1 MAQTR
6 LYGREEEVAQ
16 WRDLASAVE
25 AGHSIELTVSGPSGI
40 GKTTVLETL
49 FADASSRGWKLLR
62 AAGAARRSLPG
73 SMFWQWFA
81 PLAQQMPDHGPPF
94 DGQGRVLHSFLT
106 SAGGPLHKDAL
117 TYSASWVL
125 RSLAQEA
132 PVIAM
137 VDDAQWLDELSLQS
151 LSDMGVLLIGA
162 PLLIV
167 RGVRTGQGAERG
179 DGIRTDALLLD
190 GHDGGARTGASRD
203 GASRRG
209 STRNG
214 GSRHSAGRPGGRV
227 HWPLEPLD
235 HRAVAE
241 WAAHRIPTVDAAE
254 AARIHA
260 AAGGMPFYVE
270 EILERGVEVGT
281 DRTSAEA
288 AVLEDRL
295 AALSAQE
302 RTVLDAAVVLG
313 EDTSQQLLARM
324 TGLPTDAVAPMLK
337 RLAADRFLSA
347 LRPRPRVQHALVAEA
362 VLATLAPERRTE
374 LHGLAA
380 AALRAQGSE
389 PAVIAGH
396 LLATEP
402 GNDPAA
408 AEILLVAASA
418 ARRTGSGE
426 LAVRMIGRA
435 MAEERLP
442 AELQRRILIEASQA
456 YQVAGRIQE
465 AADLGRRALE
475 MTEETR
481 ARVELLMEFAE
492 AQYAI
497 NRVEEASRCFSQALK
512 ELENDEHPDTEL
524 RRRVIAQATGAGFQQ
539 LQFASQ
545 YGEEL
550 ADILAQDPAEDGPSD
565 RMLLIQEALR
575 LSVTGTDAKRCGEL
589 ALRGYAG
596 GKLLAEVGAESNII
610 NYATG
615 ALNGSEQDAAALEL
629 LDAAIAEARA
639 NSSPMANA
647 TLSYCR
653 GAIHLNRGRLR
664 LAQMDLETAM
674 QAADS
679 GWRTYLEVACV
690 VLAEIY
696 LARDDLAAADDLL
709 KRVPLEEER
718 VPLVQAMALQLHG
731 VVAAGHGDHRQA
743 LEYFSAAMDLDAGL
757 GPTLSLWK
765 RSTIESAARAG
776 QTEYAA
782 AVAAEL
788 LQEVRAFGAPRLTGT
803 VLRLAALAQPGPS
816 AVVMLREAIALLEAH
831 EGRYQLALALADLAE
846 TCLSSAHSGDLQV
859 FRTESLAA
867 ARKSLVLANRIGAAA
882 VARRMTRLLAQQD
895 SQLPLIAEN
904 KADRLTPAEYR
915 VCSLAAKG
923 LTNRKIAAE
932 LFITIKAVE
941 WHLSRSFAKLEIS
954 SRKALPTVM
963 DPQD

>member
-6 LYGREEEVAQ
+6 LYGREDEVAQ
-16 WRDLASAVE
+16 WRDLATAVE

-40 GKTTVLETL
+40 GKTTLLETL
-49 FADASSRGWKLLR
+49 CADASARGWKLLR

-132 PVIAM
+132 PLIAM

-162 PLLIV
+162 PLLIM

-179 DGIRTDALLLD
+179 DGIRTDTLLLD
-190 GHDGGARTGASRD
+190 EHDGGARH
-203 GASRRG
+203 
-209 STRNG
+209 G
-214 GSRHSAGRPGGRV
+214 GPRPGTPRPGGRV

-241 WAAHRIPTVDAAE
+241 WAAHRMPAVDPAE

-260 AAGGMPFYVE
+260 AAGGMPFYVQ

-281 DRTSAEA
+281 DRASAEA

-295 AALSAQE
+295 VRLSPEE
-302 RTVLDAAVVLG
+302 RAVLDAVVVLG
-313 EDTSQQLLARM
+313 EDASQQLLARM
-324 TGLPTDAVAPMLK
+324 TGLPTDAIAPVLK
-337 RLAADRFLSA
+337 RLAAARFLSS
-347 LRPRPRVQHALVAEA
+347 LRPRPRIQHALVAEA
-362 VLATLAPERRTE
+362 VLDTLDPERRSE

-380 AALRAQGSE
+380 GALRAQGSE
-389 PAVIAGH
+389 PAVVAGH
-396 LLATEP
+396 LLATAP
-402 GNDPAA
+402 GTDPAA
-408 AEILLVAASA
+408 AEILLDAASG
-418 ARRTGSGE
+418 ARRSGSGE
-426 LAVRMIGRA
+426 LAVRLIGRA

-442 AELQRRILIEASQA
+442 PDLLRRILIEASLAHQT
-456 YQVAGRIQE
+456 AGRIKE
-465 AADLGRRALE
+465 AEDLGQRALA
-475 MTEETR
+475 MTEGTR
-481 ARVELLMEFAE
+481 ARVELLMDFAE
-492 AQYAI
+492 AQYAL
-497 NRVEEASRCFSQALK
+497 NRVEESSRCFSQALK
-512 ELENDEHPDTEL
+512 ELEKDAEPDTEL

-539 LQFASQ
+539 LQFASE
-545 YGEEL
+545 YGQEL

-565 RMLLIQEALR
+565 RMLLVQEALR
-575 LSVTGTDAKRCGEL
+575 LTVTGMDAQRSGEL

-674 QAADS
+674 QAADT

-690 VLAEIY
+690 TLAEIY
-696 LARDDLAAADDLL
+696 IARDDLAAADALL
-709 KRVPLEEER
+709 KRVPLAEER

-731 VVAAGHGDHRQA
+731 VVTAGHGEHQEA
-743 LEYFSAAMDLDAGL
+743 LEFFSAAMDLDAGL

-788 LQEVRAFGAPRLTGT
+788 LQEVRSFGAPRLTGT
-803 VLRLAALAQPGPS
+803 VLRLAALAQPGQT

-846 TCLSSAHSGDLQV
+846 TCLQSAQADDMNV
-859 FRTESLAA
+859 FRTEALTA

-904 KADRLTPAEYR
+904 KVDRLTPAEYR
-915 VCSLAAKG
+915 VCALAAKG

-954 SRKALPTVM
+954 SRKALPRVM

>member
-6 LYGREEEVAQ
+6 LYGREDEVAQ
-16 WRDLASAVE
+16 WRDLATAVE

-49 FADASSRGWKLLR
+49 CADASLRGWKLLR

-81 PLAQQMPDHGPPF
+81 PLAQQLPDHGPPF

-125 RSLAQEA
+125 RSLAQDT
-132 PVIAM
+132 PVIAV

-179 DGIRTDALLLD
+179 DGIRTDTLLLD
-190 GHDGGARTGASRD
+190 GHDGGVRHAASRS
-203 GASRRG
+203 GTAG
-209 STRNG
+209 SG
-214 GSRHSAGRPGGRV
+214 VPGPGGRV

-241 WAAHRIPTVDAAE
+241 WAAHRAPSVDPAE

-260 AAGGMPFYVE
+260 AAGGMPFYVH
-270 EILERGVEVGT
+270 EILEGGVEVGT
-281 DRTSAEA
+281 DRASAVA

-295 AALSAQE
+295 ARLSPEE
-302 RTVLDAAVVLG
+302 RTVLDAVVVLG
-313 EDTSQQLLARM
+313 EDASQQLLARM
-324 TGLPTDAVAPMLK
+324 TGLPADTAIAPVLK
-337 RLAADRFLSA
+337 RLAAARFLSS
-347 LRPRPRVQHALVAEA
+347 LRPRPRIQHALVAEA
-362 VLATLAPERRTE
+362 VLATLDPDRRAE

-380 AALRAQGSE
+380 GALRAHGSE
-389 PAVIAGH
+389 PALVAGH
-396 LLATEP
+396 LLDTEP
-402 GNDPAA
+402 GTDTAA
-408 AEILLVAASA
+408 AEILLDAAIG
-418 ARRTGSGE
+418 ARRSGSWE
-426 LAVRMIGRA
+426 LAVRLIGRA
-435 MAEERLP
+435 MAEEQLP
-442 AELQRRILIEASQA
+442 AELQRRILVEASLA
-456 YQVAGRIQE
+456 YQAAGRIKQAE
-465 AADLGRRALE
+465 EFGRRALA
-475 MTEETR
+475 MTEGTR
-481 ARVELLMEFAE
+481 ARVELLMDFAE

-497 NRVEEASRCFSQALK
+497 NRVEESSRCFSQALK
-512 ELENDEHPDTEL
+512 ELENDAKPDTDL
-524 RRRVIAQATGAGFQQ
+524 KRRVVAQATGAGLQQ

-545 YGEEL
+545 YGQEL
-550 ADILAQDPAEDGPSD
+550 ADIMAQDPAEDGPSD

-575 LSVTGTDAKRCGEL
+575 LSVTGADAKRSGEL

-674 QAADS
+674 QAADT

-690 VLAEIY
+690 TLAEIY
-696 LARDDLAAADDLL
+696 IARDDLAAADALL

-731 VVAAGHGDHRQA
+731 VVTAGHGEHQEA
-743 LEYFSAAMDLDAGL
+743 LEFFSAAMDLDAGV

-782 AVAAEL
+782 AIAAEL
-788 LQEVRAFGAPRLTGT
+788 LQEVRSFGAPRLTGT
-803 VLRLAALAQPGPS
+803 VLRLAALAQPGRT

-846 TCLSSAHSGDLQV
+846 TCLSSAQADDLQG
-859 FRTESLAA
+859 FRAEALAA
-867 ARKSLVLANRIGAAA
+867 ARKSLVLANRIGAAT
-882 VARRMTRLLAQQD
+882 VAHRMTRLLAEQD

-915 VCSLAAKG
+915 VCALAAKG

-941 WHLSRSFAKLEIS
+941 WHLSRSFTKLEIS

>member
-1 MAQTR
+1 MTQTR

-25 AGHSIELTVSGPSGI
+25 AGQSIELTVSGPSGI

-49 FADASSRGWKLLR
+49 CADASARGWKLLR

-81 PLAQQMPDHGPPF
+81 SLAQQLPDHGPPF

-167 RGVRTGQGAERG
+167 RGVRTGRGAERG
-179 DGIRTDALLLD
+179 DGIRTDSLLLD
-190 GHDGGARTGASRD
+190 GHDGGARHGASRA
-203 GASRRG
+203 GAPRSG
-209 STRNG
+209 VPG
-214 GSRHSAGRPGGRV
+214 PGGRV

-241 WAAHRIPTVDAAE
+241 WAAHRMPTVDPAE

-260 AAGGMPFYVE
+260 AAGGMPFYVQ
-270 EILERGVEVGT
+270 EILEHGVKVGA
-281 DRTSAEA
+281 DRASAEA

-295 AALSAQE
+295 ARLSAEE
-302 RTVLDAAVVLG
+302 RTVLDAVVVLG
-313 EDTSQQLLARM
+313 EDASQQLLARM
-324 TGLPTDAVAPMLK
+324 TGLPADAIAPVLK
-337 RLAADRFLSA
+337 RLAAARFLSS
-347 LRPRPRVQHALVAEA
+347 LRPRPRIQHALVAEA
-362 VLATLAPERRTE
+362 VLATVEADRRAE

-380 AALRAQGSE
+380 GALRAQGSE
-389 PAVIAGH
+389 PAVVAGH
-396 LLATEP
+396 LLDTGP
-402 GNDPAA
+402 GADPAA
-408 AEILLVAASA
+408 AEILLDAASG
-418 ARRTGSGE
+418 ARRSGSWE
-426 LAVRMIGRA
+426 LAVRLIARA
-435 MAEERLP
+435 MAEDRLP
-442 AELQRRILIEASQA
+442 SELQRNILIEASLA
-456 YQVAGRIQE
+456 YQAAGHIKQ
-465 AADLGRRALE
+465 AAEFGRRALA
-475 MTEETR
+475 MTEGTR

-497 NRVEEASRCFSQALK
+497 NRVEESSRCFSQALK
-512 ELENDEHPDTEL
+512 ELEQDAEPDTEL

-545 YGEEL
+545 YGQEL
-550 ADILAQDPAEDGPSD
+550 ADILAQDPAEDGASD
-565 RMLLIQEALR
+565 RMLLVQEALR
-575 LSVTGTDAKRCGEL
+575 LSVTGADAKRCGEL

-674 QAADS
+674 QAADT

-690 VLAEIY
+690 TLAEIY
-696 LARDDLAAADDLL
+696 IARDDLAAADALL
-709 KRVPLEEER
+709 KRVSLAEER

-731 VVAAGHGDHRQA
+731 VVTAGHGEHQEA
-743 LEYFSAAMDLDAGL
+743 LEFFSAAMDLDAGL

-788 LQEVRAFGAPRLTGT
+788 LQEVRSFGAPRLTGT
-803 VLRLAALAQPGPS
+803 VLRLAALAQPGRT

-846 TCLSSAHSGDLQV
+846 TCLQSAQADDLQV
-859 FRTESLAA
+859 FRAEALAA

-895 SQLPLIAEN
+895 SQLPLIAEH

-915 VCSLAAKG
+915 VCALAAKG

>member
-1 MAQTR
+1 MTQTR
-6 LYGREEEVAQ
+6 LYGREDEVAQ
-16 WRDLASAVE
+16 WRDLATAVE

-40 GKTTVLETL
+40 GKTTMLETL
-49 FADASSRGWKLLR
+49 CADASARGWKLLR

-132 PVIAM
+132 PVIAL

-151 LSDMGVLLIGA
+151 LSDMGVLLTGA

-190 GHDGGARTGASRD
+190 GHDGGARRGAPRPATTGP
-203 GASRRG
+203 GA
-209 STRNG
+209 TR
-214 GSRHSAGRPGGRV
+214 PDGRV

-241 WAAHRIPTVDAAE
+241 WAAHRMPALDPAE

-260 AAGGMPFYVE
+260 AAGGMPFYVQ
-270 EILERGVEVGT
+270 EILERGLEVGT
-281 DRTSAEA
+281 GRASAEA

-295 AALSAQE
+295 GGLSAEE
-302 RTVLDAAVVLG
+302 RMVLDAVVVLG
-313 EDTSQQLLARM
+313 EDASQQLLARM
-324 TGLPTDAVAPMLK
+324 TGLPTDAVAPVLK
-337 RLAADRFLSA
+337 RLAAARFLSSV
-347 LRPRPRVQHALVAEA
+347 RPRPRIQHALVAEA
-362 VLATLAPERRTE
+362 VLASLEPERRAE

-380 AALRAQGSE
+380 ATLRAHGSE
-389 PAVIAGH
+389 AAVVAGH
-396 LLATEP
+396 LLATSP
-402 GNDPAA
+402 GADPAA
-408 AEILLVAASA
+408 AEILLDAAGG
-418 ARRTGSGE
+418 ARRSGSWE
-426 LAVRMIGRA
+426 LAVRLVGRA
-435 MAEERLP
+435 MAEDRLP
-442 AELQRRILIEASQA
+442 AELQRRVLIEAALA
-456 YQVAGRIQE
+456 YQAADRIKE
-465 AADLGRRALE
+465 AAEFGRRALA
-475 MTEETR
+475 MTEGTR
-481 ARVELLMEFAE
+481 ARVELLMDFAE

-497 NRVEEASRCFSQALK
+497 NRVEESSRCYSQALE
-512 ELENDEHPDTEL
+512 ELGKDAEPDTEL

-545 YGEEL
+545 FGQEL

-575 LSVTGTDAKRCGEL
+575 LSVTGADAKRSGEL

-674 QAADS
+674 QAADA

-690 VLAEIY
+690 TLAEIY
-696 LARDDLAAADDLL
+696 IARDDLAAADALL

-718 VPLVQAMALQLHG
+718 VPLVQAMALQLYG
-731 VVAAGHGDHRQA
+731 VVTAGHGEHQEA
-743 LEYFSAAMDLDAGL
+743 LEFFSAAMDLDAGL
-757 GPTLSLWK
+757 GPTLSLWT

-788 LQEVRAFGAPRLTGT
+788 LQEVRSFGAPRLIGT
-803 VLRLAALAQPGPS
+803 VLRLAALAQPGRT

-846 TCLSSAHSGDLQV
+846 TCLQSAQADDLQV
-859 FRTESLAA
+859 FRTEALAA

-882 VARRMTRLLAQQD
+882 VSRRMTRLLAQQD
-895 SQLPLIAEN
+895 SHLPLIAEN

-915 VCSLAAKG
+915 VCALAAKG

>member
-1 MAQTR
+1 MTQTR
-6 LYGREEEVAQ
+6 LYGREDEVAQ
-16 WRDLASAVE
+16 WRDLATAVE

-49 FADASSRGWKLLR
+49 CADASSRGWKLLR

-94 DGQGRVLHSFLT
+94 DGQGRVLHAFLT

-137 VDDAQWLDELSLQS
+137 VDDAQWLDDLSLQS

-167 RGVRTGQGAERG
+167 RGVRTGQGSERG
-179 DGIRTDALLLD
+179 DGIRTDTLLLD
-190 GHDGGARTGASRD
+190 GRDGGARHGAAGHSAAGEGAS
-203 GASRRG
+203 
-209 STRNG
+209 
-214 GSRHSAGRPGGRV
+214 RPGGRV

-235 HRAVAE
+235 RRAVAE
-241 WAAHRIPTVDAAE
+241 WAAHRTPGVDPAE

-270 EILERGVEVGT
+270 EILEGGVEVGT
-281 DRTSAEA
+281 DRASAET
-288 AVLEDRL
+288 AVLEFRLDRL
-295 AALSAQE
+295 SLEE
-302 RTVLDAAVVLG
+302 RTVLDAVVVLG
-313 EDTSQQLLARM
+313 EDASQQLLARM
-324 TGLPTDAVAPMLK
+324 TGLPTEAIAPVLK
-337 RLAADRFLSA
+337 RLAAERFLSS
-347 LRPRPRVQHALVAEA
+347 LRPRPRIQHALVAEA
-362 VLATLAPERRTE
+362 VLATLDPERRSE

-380 AALRAQGSE
+380 GALRAQGSE
-389 PAVIAGH
+389 PAVVAGH
-396 LLATEP
+396 LLATAP
-402 GNDPAA
+402 GTDPAA
-408 AEILLVAASA
+408 AEILLDAASG
-418 ARRTGSGE
+418 ARRSGSWE
-426 LAVRMIGRA
+426 LAVRLTGRA
-435 MAEERLP
+435 LAEEGLP
-442 AELQRRILIEASQA
+442 AELQRRILIEASLA
-456 YQVAGRIQE
+456 YQ
-465 AADLGRRALE
+465 AADRIKQAAEFGRRALA
-475 MTEETR
+475 MTEGTR
-481 ARVELLMEFAE
+481 ARVELLVDFAE
-492 AQYAI
+492 AQYAL
-497 NRVEEASRCFSQALK
+497 NRVEESSRCFSQALK
-512 ELENDEHPDTEL
+512 ELENDAEPDTEL

-545 YGEEL
+545 YGQEL

-575 LSVTGTDAKRCGEL
+575 LSVTGTDAKRSGEL

-674 QAADS
+674 QAADT

-690 VLAEIY
+690 TLAEIY
-696 LARDDLAAADDLL
+696 IARDDLAAADALL
-709 KRVPLEEER
+709 KRVPLDEER

-731 VVAAGHGDHRQA
+731 VVTAGHGEHLQA
-743 LEYFSAAMDLDAGL
+743 LEFFSAAMDLDVGL

-788 LQEVRAFGAPRLTGT
+788 LQEVRSFGAPRLTGT
-803 VLRLAALAQPGPS
+803 ALRLAALAQPGRTT
-816 AVVMLREAIALLEAH
+816 VVMLREAIALLEAH

-846 TCLSSAHSGDLQV
+846 TCLQSTQADDLQV
-859 FRTESLAA
+859 FRTEALAA

-915 VCSLAAKG
+915 VCALAAKG